1 MESKSTTVLVI
12 DDEFEIRTVLERV
25 ISREGYR
32 VLLAKDFD
40 SAFEIIR
47 SQKIDVVI
55 SDIVM
60 NGKNGI
66 EVTKAVRKI
75 NENIP
80 VILMT
85 GNPDLATA
93 EEAVRN
99 RVFDYI
105 SKPIRRT
112 SILEV
117 LKKAK
122 IEKEI
127 RDQHT
132 ETLIR
137 SETENT
143 KLAQRAKDL
152 YLKNYNILN
161 ATSDCVITLDQD
173 LKFSGLN
180 QSALDA
186 FGYTEEEILGKH
198 FNVLIPP
205 EKEKLYMEKVAL
217 LLKRKTRN
225 KSPELAAPT

>member
-1 MESKSTTVLVI
+1 MLVI

-66 EVTKAVRKI
+66 EVTKEVRKI

-117 LKKAK
+117 LKKAE

-127 RDQHT
+127 RDRHT

-152 YLKNYNILN
+152 YLQNYNILN
-161 ATSDCVITLDQD
+161 ATSDCVITLDRD

-186 FGYTEEEILGKH
+186 FGYAEEEILGKH
-198 FNVLIPP
+198 FNVLI
-205 EKEKLYMEKVAL
+205 
-217 LLKRKTRN
+217 
-225 KSPELAAPT
+225 

>member
-1 MESKSTTVLVI
+1 MESKSTSVLVI
-12 DDEFEIRTVLERV
+12 DDESEIRTVLERV

-32 VLLAKDFD
+32 VLSAQDFD
-40 SAFEIIR
+40 SALEIIR

-66 EVTKAVRKI
+66 EVAKEVRKI

-85 GNPDLATA
+85 GNPDLSTA

-105 SKPIRRT
+105 SKPIRRKN
-112 SILEV
+112 ILEV
-117 LKKAK
+117 LKKATM
-122 IEKEI
+122 EKGV
-127 RDQHT
+127 RDRHT

-152 YLKNYNILN
+152 YLQNYNILN
-161 ATSDCVITLDQD
+161 ATSDCVITLDRD

-186 FGYTEEEILGKH
+186 FGYAEEEILGKP

-205 EKEKLYMEKVAL
+205 EKENFIWKKWLCF
-217 LLKRKTRN
+217 
-225 KSPELAAPT
+225 